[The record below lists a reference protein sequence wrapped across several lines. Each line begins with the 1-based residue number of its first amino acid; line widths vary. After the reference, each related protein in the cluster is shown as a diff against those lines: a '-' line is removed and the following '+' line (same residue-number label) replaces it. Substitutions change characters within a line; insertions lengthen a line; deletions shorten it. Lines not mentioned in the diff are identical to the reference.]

1 MKIAL
6 IGGGACGIYSALLL
20 HKKYPNDEI
29 IIFEQGATIGKKFTV
44 AGNGRCNINNII
56 DDATKYNQPCF
67 VRPLLDDFPLQKQN
81 QLLKELGIY
90 LTELH
95 EGYLY
100 PISLSGKNVL
110 KILQQQISNCPNLL
124 VKTGMKLID
133 YEHKSNNEIVLF
145 FENGEKI
152 KVNRLI
158 IVTGGCSSPKLGSN
172 GNLFALLNKKGYKI
186 NGLLPGLTALKTKE
200 KVKPLFGEKIRA
212 KIALLSNNQ
221 IIHQENG
228 EIVFKDDGLGG
239 IAIMNLSSIIQRNKL
254 SNPAVKIQCL
264 GDDIGEN
271 DLLKIN
277 KTIDNVLWP
286 FVGQNTAQYIYQK
299 ANVKIDNKL
308 SRKDAQ
314 KLLWEANNLSFT
326 IVSTYGFNDSQVTIG
341 GLDINEIDN
350 FFQSKKEQGIYFGGE
365 VLDIDGLCG
374 GYNLKWAL
382 VNAHYLVENF
392 K

>member
-133 YEHKSNNEIVLF
+133 YEHNSNNETVLF

-186 NGLLPGLTALKTKE
+186 NELLPGLTALKTKE

-254 SNPAVKIQCL
+254 SNPAVNIQCL

-314 KLLWEANNLSFT
+314 KLLWAANNLSFT

-341 GLDINEIDN
+341 GIDINEIDN

>member
-56 DDATKYNQPCF
+56 DDATKYNKPCF

-314 KLLWEANNLSFT
+314 KLLWAANNLSFT
-326 IVSTYGFNDSQVTIG
+326 IVSTYGFNDSQATIG
-341 GLDINEIDN
+341 GIDINEIDN

>member
-95 EGYLY
+95 ESYLY

-133 YEHKSNNEIVLF
+133 YEHKSNNETVLF

-186 NGLLPGLTALKTKE
+186 NELLPGLTALKTKE

-254 SNPAVKIQCL
+254 SNPAVNIQCL

-314 KLLWEANNLSFT
+314 KLLWAANNLSFT

-341 GLDINEIDN
+341 GIDINEIDN

>member
-44 AGNGRCNINNII
+44 AGNGRCNINNIS

-152 KVNRLI
+152 NVNRLI
-158 IVTGGCSSPKLGSN
+158 IVAGGCSSPKLGSN

-186 NGLLPGLTALKTKE
+186 NELLPGLVALKTKE

-212 KIALLSNNQ
+212 NIALLSNNK
-221 IIHQENG
+221 IVHKENG

-239 IAIMNLSSIIQRNKL
+239 IAIMNLSSIIQRKKL
-254 SNPAVKIQCL
+254 DNPIVKIQCL
-264 GDDIGEN
+264 DNDIDEN
-271 DLLKIN
+271 DLLKLN

-314 KLLWEANNLSFT
+314 KLLWEANNLSFA